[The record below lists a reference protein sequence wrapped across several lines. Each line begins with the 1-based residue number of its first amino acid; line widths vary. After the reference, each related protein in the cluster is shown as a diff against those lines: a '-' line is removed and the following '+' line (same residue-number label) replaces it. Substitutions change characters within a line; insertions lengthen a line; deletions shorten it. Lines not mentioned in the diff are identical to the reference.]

1 FKDRHNG
8 NIMIDDEGHLI
19 HIDFGFILD
28 ISPGGINF
36 ESSPFKL
43 TTEMVQIMGMSVE
56 DQGYRWFCELCV
68 KAYLACRPYAEQIIQ
83 MVALMLES
91 GLPCFRGETIKR
103 LRSRFQ
109 LDRSERA
116 AADFMK
122 EKVDES
128 HLNKRTVLYDSFQ
141 KATNGIP
148 H

>member
-1 FKDRHNG
+1 
-8 NIMIDDEGHLI
+8 MIDDDGHVI

-28 ISPGGINF
+28 ISPGGNINF

-43 TTEMVQIMGMSVE
+43 TSEMIQIMGSSVE
-56 DQGYRWFCELCV
+56 DQGYRWFCELCI
-68 KAYLACRPYAEQIIQ
+68 KAYLASRPYAEQICQ

-103 LRSRFQ
+103 MRSRFQ

-116 AADFMK
+116 AAEFIK
-122 EKVDES
+122 ERVDES

-148 H
+148 Y